1 MIIVDTSI
9 WIDHL
14 RSQHPFLT
22 RLLYDGEVLVHPLV
36 IGELACGSLPN
47 RAAFLSLLNDMPAA
61 SMATHDEVVHFVEHA
76 KLYSRGVGYMDVSLL
91 ASARLTPGAS
101 IWTRDKRLK
110 QLADELGL
118 GSQISH

>member
-22 RLLYDGEVLVHPLV
+22 RLLHDGQVLVHPLV

-47 RAAFLSLLNDMPAA
+47 RTAFLGLLNDMPAA
-61 SMATHDEVVHFVEHA
+61 SVATHAEIMHFIEHA

-91 ASARLTPGAS
+91 ASVRLTAGAS
-101 IWTRDKRLK
+101 IWTGDKRLK

-118 GSQISH
+118 AAQISH